1 LDHATTGLI
10 PEYSLKV
17 MYNHLTHRF
26 EEGIRISE
34 FWDLWEQAD
43 SIRNLIGK
51 MINCSEKE
59 VIYGSSSTQLFNIF
73 SNGISLKSG
82 DNIVTTDSVYP
93 ANAYVWLNKKYKGIE
108 LRFAKTHYGKVF
120 IDELFSLVDR
130 RTRAVSIC
138 MVDNK
143 TGYRHD
149 IKRIGEM
156 CRIYDIPLIVDATQA
171 TNAFQIDVKKMNI
184 DFLTTS
190 IYKWLLSPLGLG
202 FAYINKDFSNQLNQ
216 NSVGWVGTINR
227 RNNKVKQLRLSNE
240 ARRFETGG
248 INFLALFGMAEVI
261 NRYLKLTGERIE
273 ERIILLVN
281 YLYSRIVELNK
292 IRLYNYY
299 PLQNRSGIVLLYI
312 PRDINIT
319 YRKLE
324 KYNIR
329 ARIITNKLLRVS
341 LHYMNNKKDVDT
353 LISALKNIENKK

>member
-1 LDHATTGLI
+1 
-10 PEYSLKV
+10 
-17 MYNHLTHRF
+17 
-26 EEGIRISE
+26 
-34 FWDLWEQAD
+34 
-43 SIRNLIGK
+43 
-51 MINCSEKE
+51 
-59 VIYGSSSTQLFNIF
+59 
-73 SNGISLKSG
+73 
-82 DNIVTTDSVYP
+82 TTDSVYP

-273 ERIILLVN
+273 ERIIL
-281 YLYSRIVELNK
+281 
-292 IRLYNYY
+292 
-299 PLQNRSGIVLLYI
+299 
-312 PRDINIT
+312 
-319 YRKLE
+319 
-324 KYNIR
+324 
-329 ARIITNKLLRVS
+329 
-341 LHYMNNKKDVDT
+341 
-353 LISALKNIENKK
+353 